1 MAKFNYSKALIRLEE
16 ISESLAAEVQDID
29 VLTDLVKESASL
41 LKQCKQQLKNTAKEI
56 EDTLDGIDKPLT

>member
-16 ISESLAAEVQDID
+16 ISESLAGEVQDID
-29 VLTDLVKESASL
+29 ILSDLVKESANL
-41 LKQCKQQLKNTAKEI
+41 IKQCKQQLKNTVKEI